1 MDQEI
6 RNKIAQD
13 FGLGSMDSGEQE
25 RMIEKIG
32 TLLFESVIE
41 RAVDSMDD
49 KTMDDFGLIID
60 SAGKDY
66 EKVIT
71 FLKTRV
77 GGFDSIVV
85 DEMSRLKRATSGIFA

>member
-13 FGLGSMDSGEQE
+13 FGLGGMGSEEQE

-49 KTMDDFGLIID
+49 KTVDDFGLIVD
-60 SAGKDY
+60 SAGNDY
-66 EKVIT
+66 GQVIT

-77 GGFDSIVV
+77 EGFNSIVV